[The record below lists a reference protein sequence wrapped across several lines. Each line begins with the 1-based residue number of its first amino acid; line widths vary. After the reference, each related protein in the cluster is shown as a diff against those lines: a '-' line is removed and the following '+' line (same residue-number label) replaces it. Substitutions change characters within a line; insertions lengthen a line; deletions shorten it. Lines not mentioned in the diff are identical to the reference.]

1 MRSLIAIVTSLIVI
15 PEPAPA
21 EFAVLEL
28 KAIDCD
34 GTPASGLPA
43 WAEALAGAEV
53 VVKGFTGAEA
63 VDKGTSGAVAPARG
77 TELV

>member
-1 MRSLIAIVTSLIVI
+1 MRSLIFLVTSLIVI

-21 EFAVLEL
+21 EFAVFKL

-34 GTPASGLPA
+34 DTPASGLPA
-43 WAEALAGAEV
+43 WAEAPAGAEV
-53 VVKGFTGAEA
+53 VVKGVTGAEA
-63 VDKGTSGAVAPARG
+63 VVKGTSGAVAPAGG